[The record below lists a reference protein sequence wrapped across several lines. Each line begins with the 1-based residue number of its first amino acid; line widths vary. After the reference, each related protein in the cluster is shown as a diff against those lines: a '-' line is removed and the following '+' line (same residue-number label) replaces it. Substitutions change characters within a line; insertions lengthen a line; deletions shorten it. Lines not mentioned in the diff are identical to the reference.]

1 MIQKRAKVQKLSCK
15 WYLADDVRS
24 EVGGKCTLVGVYTD
38 DIVIVPM
45 PIGAP
50 NPTPSRPL
58 AIEGLAILCSLRG
71 LTGSAKFE
79 LTIAGTNTSGTV
91 QRQNIDA
98 ESPNAAHNL
107 NLIARMAPVI
117 VESFGEK
124 SMTIESKEL
133 HFRDEFKFQIVRG
146 LLPVDATLPRA
157 KLSKSPSPSVA
168 EKPKPVRK
176 TPKAKSPK

>member
-24 EVGGKCTLVGVYTD
+24 EIGGKCTLVGVYTD
-38 DIVIVPM
+38 DIVIVQM

-50 NPTPSRPL
+50 DPTPSRPL
-58 AIEGLAILCSLRG
+58 AIERLAILCSLRG
-71 LTGSAKFE
+71 LTGSAQFE
-79 LTIAGTNTSGTV
+79 LTIAGTNKLGTA
-91 QRQNIDA
+91 QKQNIDA

-107 NLIARMAPVI
+107 NLIARIAPVV

-146 LLPVDATLPRA
+146 LLSEDGTIPRA
-157 KLSKSPSPSVA
+157 KLSRSPRPSIV
-168 EKPKPVRK
+168 EKTKPVRK
-176 TPKAKSPK
+176 ATKAKSSK